1 MSSIDKIVDKLAKDK
16 MIDKMIEL
24 VARGAK
30 PNNNN
35 FKLMNDEGLLM
46 MVPSNDEP
54 KPQLTLNNLLNKNE
68 PQQQLREDDKYPDSD
83 PTFEFDVQLLSKRFV
98 GRFYSELS
106 AQPPVYYNKI
116 KVNYVH
122 KIWGDKFMR

>member
-1 MSSIDKIVDKLAKDK
+1 MSSIDKIVDKLAKEK

-30 PNNNN
+30 PNNN
-35 FKLMNDEGLLM
+35 FKLMNEEGLLM
-46 MVPSNDEP
+46 MVPSSDEP

-68 PQQQLREDDKYPDSD
+68 PQQQLKEEDKYPDSD
-83 PTFEFDVQLLSKRFV
+83 PSFEFDVQLLSKKFV

-106 AQPPVYYNKI
+106 AQPPVYYNKL
-116 KVNYVH
+116 KVNYFF
-122 KIWGDKFMR
+122 ICITTFS